1 MKKTLTVLAL
11 LLGAQISYG
20 EWWRHAVSGHWTT
33 STADEVDARTGAAT
47 YTTYDI
53 LGTGTITTMT
63 MKNGD
68 TATVAKNQYSGANS
82 SVTITS
88 LTVAPATG
96 TEGNGT
102 ASLVI
107 DNAQKLTLNGL
118 TGSLSNVTVN
128 GELTLGSGAEG
139 INNFTLDAD
148 GIIKGTYNLGQSFS
162 GDVTFTLSDT
172 DAITSQ
178 LATGKNYQ
186 KALTSGAI
194 WNVEKAKSYTLNVDG
209 YEGSQ
214 LLYYVDNKYYST
226 WVANPNGGSVSNEVT
241 LQDDSVYV
249 IANLR
254 ENKTGV
260 LDFVALIT
268 APAPVEPGDNVPE
281 PTTATLS
288 LLALAGLAARRR
300 RK

>member
-20 EWWRHAVSGHWTT
+20 EWWSHAVSGHWTT

-53 LGTGTITTMT
+53 LGTGTITTMW

-88 LTVAPATG
+88 LIVAPATG
-96 TEGNGT
+96 DEGNGT

-128 GELTLGSGAEG
+128 GELTLGENAKG

-148 GIIKGTYNLGQSFS
+148 GIIKGTYNLGSAP

-194 WNVEKAKSYTLNVDG
+194 WNVENANSYTLNVDG

-214 LLYYVDNKYYST
+214 LLYYVGDKYYST

-241 LQDDSVYV
+241 LQDDSAYI

-254 ENKTGV
+254 NNKTGV
-260 LDFVALIT
+260 LNFAALIT

-300 RK
+300 RR